1 MIMARRLL
9 SKTLRRFARRAPL
22 VVSLGLLAAPVV
34 ADIIA
39 AEFTEPTTRYGH
51 AVLGDDVEYGALE
64 ITSDHQNRNRIA
76 SSLLHK
82 RTTYLVRLPLDH
94 VFEDLQ
100 PRLIDVTGDGRPE
113 VIVVETD
120 VAKGAQLAIYGE
132 EGTKLAATPHIGQR
146 NRWLAPIGAADLDG
160 DGFIE
165 VAYIDRPHLAK
176 TLRVWRFK
184 NNTLTEVAT
193 QTGLTNHRIGEDFIS
208 GGIRDCGKSPEMI
221 TVNANWSQVM
231 ATGFD
236 GKKLSSR
243 PLGAFK
249 GQASLRAALDCK
261 TP

>member
-1 MIMARRLL
+1 MILARRLL
-9 SKTLRRFARRAPL
+9 SKTLRRFARRATL
-22 VVSLGLLAAPVV
+22 AVGLGLMAAPV
-34 ADIIA
+34 IA
-39 AEFTEPTTRYGH
+39 EITSARYTDETTRYAHG
-51 AVLGDDVEYGALE
+51 VLGDAVEYGTLELTLKDGKRLAL
-64 ITSDHQNRNRIA
+64 T
-76 SSLLHK
+76 
-82 RTTYLVRLPLDH
+82 LPQDR
-94 VFEDLQ
+94 VFEDIA
-100 PRLIDVTGDGRPE
+100 PRLMDVDGDGAPE
-113 VIVVETD
+113 VIVVESSQTG
-120 VAKGAQLAIYGE
+120 GARLAIYNENG
-132 EGTKLAATPHIGQR
+132 LRAATPHIGQR

-231 ATGFD
+231 ATGFG